1 MVLNM
6 SKNKAIFALGATFLF
21 LAVAMIPASASIT
34 QNTLGAKERETVTAV
49 LNRLTDKLATAENFA
64 EIRAIIEDFCSTETI
79 GMFPILIEIL
89 KKIIGW
95 TFSQRRFSFADG
107 FLGNIFGNKL
117 FDDRSKENFIISFGS
132 YNKLLPNNK
141 DEKITLFKQGFA
153 FWHYSGKAKLS
164 KGRTMIIE
172 RQPFNIKQQLSG
184 AQFGFMTGFKGLY
197 LDLESKL
204 TGNSYV
210 IIMGNARRARA
221 FGLSLLSD

>member
-6 SKNKAIFALGATFLF
+6 LKNKAIFAVGATFLF
-21 LAVAMIPASASIT
+21 LAVAMIPASASVT
-34 QNTLGAKERETVTAV
+34 KDTLFDQERESVTAA
-49 LNRLTDKLATAENFA
+49 LNRLMDKIETAENFA
-64 EIRAIIEDFCSTETI
+64 EVRAIIKDFCSTEMV

-89 KKIIGW
+89 KKILEW

-107 FLGNIFGNKL
+107 VIGNIFSNRL
-117 FDDRSKENFIISFGS
+117 FDDRSKGKFITSFGS
-132 YNKLLPNNK
+132 YNKLLPNKK

-164 KGRTMIIE
+164 KGRTLIIE

-184 AQFGFMTGFKGLY
+184 AQFGFITGFKGLHI
-197 LDLESKL
+197 DVESKL

-210 IIMGNARRARA
+210 FIMGNARRARA
-221 FGLSLLSD
+221 FGLGLFSD

>member
-1 MVLNM
+1 MV
-6 SKNKAIFALGATFLF
+6 KNKAIFAIGATFLF
-21 LAVAMIPASASIT
+21 LAVAMIPASASVT
-34 QNTLGAKERETVTAV
+34 KDTLSDQERISVTSA
-49 LNRLTDKLATAENFA
+49 LNRLMDELESAKNFA
-64 EIRAIIEDFCSTETI
+64 EIRTIIKDFCSTETI

-107 FLGNIFGNKL
+107 FIGNIFSNKL
-117 FDDRSKENFIISFGS
+117 FDDRSKEKFIISFGS
-132 YNKLLPNNK
+132 YNKLRPNKK

-172 RQPFNIKQQLSG
+172 RQPFNMKQQLSG

-210 IIMGNARRARA
+210 IIMGNAHRARA
-221 FGLSLLSD
+221 FGLSLFSD